1 MRRDARRIPAFFDSR
16 LNCAAGASLG
26 FAVIETILEWD
37 RFLANGHGNL
47 RLLVSVAWYAYAFVA
62 LCIWASREGTQEL
75 GAWTLLILFAMT
87 VPALLESGLTLIEAI
102 LRVAQFFLVVAA
114 LFLIFTATLAL
125 GLTAAPLSRE
135 ARDYDRRW
143 DRTRLSSKRA
153 IGAGWSASPTSSTC
167 AFRKPYPG

>member
-75 GAWTLLILFAMT
+75 GAMDFANPLCDDSSRI
-87 VPALLESGLTLIEAI
+87 VGVWSDFDRGDFARCSVLPRSCGIVSDLHGNARPWFDRS
-102 LRVAQFFLVVAA
+102 
-114 LFLIFTATLAL
+114 ATQ
-125 GLTAAPLSRE
+125 PRS
-135 ARDYDRRW
+135 
-143 DRTRLSSKRA
+143 
-153 IGAGWSASPTSSTC
+153 
-167 AFRKPYPG
+167 